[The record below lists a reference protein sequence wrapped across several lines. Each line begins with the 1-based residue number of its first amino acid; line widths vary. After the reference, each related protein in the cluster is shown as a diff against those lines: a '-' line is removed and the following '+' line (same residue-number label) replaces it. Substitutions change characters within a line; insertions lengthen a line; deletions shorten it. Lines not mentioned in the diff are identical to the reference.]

1 MEISLREALARP
13 NGQEWDTYTCF
24 QESQLKGFPRL
35 VLERG
40 FFFLL
45 ITRGAALF
53 TDTHGKHP
61 LRAKDL
67 ILLTPGMTGSLEET
81 SAHFRLWGLYIFPDY
96 FDRLTDGGTLLSVW
110 IRCITNSRQ

>member
-13 NGQEWDTYTCF
+13 NGQERDTYTCF
-24 QESQLKGFPRL
+24 QEKHLKGFPRL

-67 ILLTPGMTGSLEET
+67 ILLTPGMTGRLCLLYT
-81 SAHFRLWGLYIFPDY
+81 SPSPRDAHE
-96 FDRLTDGGTLLSVW
+96 
-110 IRCITNSRQ
+110 SRMPSSA